1 MNDEVIAVD
10 DRAVKSKD
18 GDPARSWTDVLPE
31 DDLIDA
37 ADEFEDALREELLRT
52 GVIEVWPGG

>member
-1 MNDEVIAVD
+1 MNDEVNAVD

-18 GDPARSWTDVLPE
+18 NDPGRSWTDSLPE